1 MDQEN
6 QLDRL
11 LKVSMQFL
19 DNYTKNETKES
30 IMDLFPDNWD
40 IETIN
45 YVLNELLTYCSE
57 REYWEQS
64 VILRD
69 AKEKI
74 NS

>member
-30 IMDLFPDNWD
+30 IMDLFPGNWD

-45 YVLNELLTYCSE
+45 YVLNELLTYCSD